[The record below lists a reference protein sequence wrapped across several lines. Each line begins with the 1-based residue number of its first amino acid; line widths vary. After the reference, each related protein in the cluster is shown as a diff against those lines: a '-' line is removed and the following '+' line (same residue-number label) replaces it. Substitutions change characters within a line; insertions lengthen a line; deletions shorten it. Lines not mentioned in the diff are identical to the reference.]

1 MYIRTYADRC
11 PNATQ
16 EEKEEMEKAFKEVRT
31 HVNVC
36 MHECAKCVT
45 VMSSLGMVKCVMEA
59 SLQGWV
65 DSWLVWYHVLP

>member
-1 MYIRTYADRC
+1 MQIGVLMPHKKKRRRWRKLLKRY
-11 PNATQ
+11 
-16 EEKEEMEKAFKEVRT
+16 VRT

-45 VMSSLGMVKCVMEA
+45 VMSSLEMVKCVMEA